1 MLAELLETRRPLVVG
16 ERYDSSKGEVVHVV
30 NQFPNLDRQYCL
42 MYLATAQRHLTR
54 LEVDSLGDV
63 LYEDAKS
70 KRIRSLREV
79 AQEAGVISRDSG
91 RRKLVSA
98 RSLSDVVGVA
108 KDWWYGRD
116 DSCADDAFLNH
127 TVPAYKPEEMERT
140 FEDVF
145 LSGER
150 NTGMIDLVAG
160 FGHSSPLLW
169 ELELMCGLLGMM
181 DKREGGNNDGSADIF
196 VSTFRGRKFSQ
207 AISICY
213 EAYKWPQGLVMAL
226 GSYGREVHIDC

>member
-1 MLAELLETRRPLVVG
+1 MLAELLDTRSPLIVREGYDSLKKESVLILPQVG
-16 ERYDSSKGEVVHVV
+16 E
-30 NQFPNLDRQYCL
+30 LDRQYGL
-42 MYLATAQRHLTR
+42 MYLATTRRYLTR
-54 LEVDSLGDV
+54 PEVDSLGDV

-79 AQEAGVISRDSG
+79 AQEAGVIPKDSG
-91 RRKLVSA
+91 RRKL

-127 TVPAYKPEEMERT
+127 AVPSYKPEEMERT
-140 FEDVF
+140 FEEVF

-160 FGHSSPLLW
+160 FDHSRPLLW
-169 ELELMCGLLGMM
+169 ELELMCGLVGMM
-181 DKREGGNNDGSADIF
+181 DKREGGNSDGSADIF
-196 VSTFRGRKFSQ
+196 VPTFGGREFSK

-213 EAYKWPQGLVMAL
+213 EAYKWPQGLVLAL
-226 GSYGREVHIDC
+226 GSYGSREVHYNGNY